1 MLGRPELKDDERFNS
16 PIKRVENE
24 PALDE
29 ILTEWSMA
37 RGKREAWEALGQA
50 GVPAGAVLD
59 TTELHSDP
67 DMEARGIFRTVKH
80 PQKGDFKMPA
90 WPAKLSDCDVPMTAA
105 PLLGQ
110 HSEEVL
116 GQWLNMTPSDVAAL
130 RDEGAI

>member
-1 MLGRPELKDDERFNS
+1 
-16 PIKRVENE
+16 
-24 PALDE
+24 
-29 ILTEWSMA
+29 MA

-59 TTELHSDP
+59 TAELHSDP

-116 GQWLNMTPSDVAAL
+116 GLWLNMTPSDVAAL
-130 RDEGAI
+130 REEDAI